1 MQKLMSTR
9 SGTILVGLVAAALAA
24 AVLIVYLVQYRDS
37 VRHAAQPVSVLVA
50 KQVIPKNTPGDTI
63 GTKSLY
69 QVARIPASQVESG
82 ALTDPG
88 ALTGKVATTTIVT
101 GQQLT

>member
-9 SGTILVGLVAAALAA
+9 SGTILVGLVAAGLAA
-24 AVLIVYLVQYRDS
+24 AVLVVYLVQYRNS
-37 VRHAAQPVSVLVA
+37 VRHSAQPVSVLVA
-50 KQVIPKNTPGDTI
+50 KQVIPKNTSGDVI

-69 QVARIPASQVESG
+69 QVTRIPAGQVVSG

-88 ALTGKVATTTIVT
+88 ALTGKVTNTTIVT
-101 GQQLT
+101 